1 MTYNG
6 KVCEY
11 DATMKRAPIE
21 QFTEEQRQR
30 ARIFLYDALDQAI
43 RENREAMAT
52 SIQKEINKIEGEREQ

>member
-11 DATMKRAPIE
+11 DATMKRAPIG